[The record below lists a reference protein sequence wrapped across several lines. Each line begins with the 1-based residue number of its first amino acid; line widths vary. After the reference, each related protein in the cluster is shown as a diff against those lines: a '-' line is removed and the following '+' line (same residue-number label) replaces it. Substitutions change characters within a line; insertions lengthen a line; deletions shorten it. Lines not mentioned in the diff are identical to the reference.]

1 MEDQWARQAPNG
13 AGRAHWHAEQDGINR
28 NNFDQMDHLTS
39 KGTRMKRSEQ
49 GLCPDP
55 RQTVCG
61 ARTSICF
68 R

>member
-13 AGRAHWHAEQDGINR
+13 AGRAHWHAEQDGIHR
-28 NNFDQMDHLTS
+28 NNSDQMDHLTS
-39 KGTRMKRSEQ
+39 KGTSMKRGEQ
-49 GLCPDP
+49 DLCPDP

-61 ARTSICF
+61 ANLDLF